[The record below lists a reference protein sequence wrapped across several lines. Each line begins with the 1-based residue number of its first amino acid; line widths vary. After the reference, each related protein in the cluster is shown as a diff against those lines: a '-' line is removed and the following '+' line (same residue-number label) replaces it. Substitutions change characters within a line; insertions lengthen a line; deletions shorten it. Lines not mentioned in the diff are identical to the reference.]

1 MIWRRVIRNGLRS
14 GLCSS
19 SRLCFANISLH
30 SRQRTLTSE
39 NAILGKRCCSSQFAW
54 KTFRTSFC
62 TSSSMSLN
70 EFTNIVDDTLE
81 ELADHFDYLA
91 DKGFFSDSYDCL
103 LADGVMTAKLGEYGT
118 YVINKQTP
126 NRQIWLSSPVS
137 GPKRYDFVDKGW
149 YYSHEPGKSL
159 HKLLSDELSDLTKQK
174 TDFTHLAHDNKRQ
187 S

>member
-1 MIWRRVIRNGLRS
+1 
-14 GLCSS
+14 
-19 SRLCFANISLH
+19 
-30 SRQRTLTSE
+30 
-39 NAILGKRCCSSQFAW
+39 
-54 KTFRTSFC
+54 
-62 TSSSMSLN
+62 MSLN